1 MDKIDE
7 LVKLGEAVKQI
18 RLKRD
23 LTQTELAHKIGKD
36 HPSIN
41 KLENGKVN
49 PSYFFLLEV
58 CQGLDVTLCEV
69 LSFEQAAENQ

>member
-1 MDKIDE
+1 MNKKSE
-7 LVKLGEAVKQI
+7 LIKLGNTVKEI
-18 RLKRD
+18 RLSKG

-49 PSYFFLLEV
+49 PS
-58 CQGLDVTLCEV
+58 
-69 LSFEQAAENQ
+69 